1 VDEHTDLE
9 AELQALSADYA
20 ARIPD
25 KLAQIERAWEGLP
38 ADRWDEEGF
47 YLLHRMVHNLAG
59 SGRTFG
65 FASLSDVAHR
75 LEAHLRELA
84 QAKTVPDGAER
95 ESIRTLLDELRQ
107 AGRQANGSG

>member
-1 VDEHTDLE
+1 MDEPTDLQ

-25 KLAQIERAWEGLP
+25 KLAQIELAWERLP
-38 ADRWDEEGF
+38 GDRWDEEGF

-65 FASLSDVAHR
+65 FALLSDVAHR

-84 QAKTVPDGAER
+84 QAKTVPDPAER
-95 ESIRTLLDELRQ
+95 ECIRTLLEELRQ
-107 AGRQANGSG
+107 AGRQTNGSG